1 MLPNLI
7 SHDNW
12 YVTKTEMSTWPDLF
26 FTQLNL
32 SNWNRGDRHWLPWP
46 CYDGRW
52 HMRSHW
58 FNLHFKIQ
66 NTTKSYDIPDD
77 SQGETSQ
84 TEGETLLYETALS
97 FCMRRTKR
105 KRRIR
110 NWPSECKWARQEKC
124 RFDHSDESSPNVTK
138 AKECIHG
145 NACRWK
151 AQGRCTYYHV
161 DVGVQSVRRPRAKQ
175 SPRPVPT
182 HQWQIMPP
190 RQQQSQQ
197 QNGIQASH
205 ATPPQ
210 PRNQRYEMPSMQ
222 QKSQQ
227 QSCTAPP
234 PSIPPQAWCS
244 YGRTCNQGWRCSL
257 RHFSDQDFLNLQRQ
271 VTN

>member
-1 MLPNLI
+1 MECFICGQKGASEDELEKHMQAVHIDQVQTLNCVKCNFVAKDSDSMKDHEAGFIHNGIVVPQNISSQASQNKSSQALPNLP
-7 SHDNW
+7 SQDKPAKCKNG
-12 YVTKTEMSTWPDLF
+12 
-26 FTQLNL
+26 
-32 SNWNRGDRHWLPWP
+32 NR
-46 CYDGRW
+46 
-52 HMRSHW
+52 
-58 FNLHFKIQ
+58 
-66 NTTKSYDIPDD
+66 
-77 SQGETSQ
+77 
-84 TEGETLLYETALS
+84 
-97 FCMRRTKR
+97 
-105 KRRIR
+105 
-110 NWPSECKWARQEKC
+110 SECRWAWQEKC
-124 RFDHSDESSPNVTK
+124 RFDHSDESAPNVAK
-138 AKECIHG
+138 VKECIHG

-190 RQQQSQQ
+190 RQQQGQQ
-197 QNGIQASH
+197 QNGNQASH
-205 ATPPQ
+205 ANPPQ